1 MPELDGALQLVK
13 DTISPSSA
21 LCCCYNII
29 NIILY
34 LVAVVSSLDGH
45 EATAEF
51 RDLLP
56 LVVSPSLA

>member
-1 MPELDGALQLVK
+1 MPELDGALQFVK

-21 LCCCYNII
+21 LCYCY

-34 LVAVVSSLDGH
+34 LVAVVSSQDGH
-45 EATAEF
+45 EAAAEF